1 MSAQGDTALK
11 KIILST
17 LLLAVLAAVP
27 ATAVEFDIG
36 ADVVSRYVWR
46 GTDFGDSPAIQP
58 SMSASFIDG
67 QLEIGYWGSFA
78 INSNTA
84 GNPNELDM
92 YATFSA
98 DPVSITIT
106 DYFFPAYVL
115 GSDEWSNQDNHMYE
129 LSIAATLGKIDLLA
143 GFMTGEKIEDSIWA
157 EGNYNFGDVNG
168 VDVSFGIGIGTEN
181 YAPAIEG
188 RDEVAGV
195 ISLNMTKGDYSA
207 SYIYNHQQDVNFLVI
222 GKSF

>member
-78 INSNTA
+78 INSNV
-84 GNPNELDM
+84 GPNELDM
-92 YATFSA
+92 YLTYNAGS
-98 DPVSITIT
+98 VSITLT
-106 DYFFPAYVL
+106 DYFFPSYTGDH
-115 GSDEWSNQDNHMYE
+115 GSAIGGTQE
-129 LSIAATLGKIDLLA
+129 LTAADDLFERGGL
-143 GFMTGEKIEDSIWA
+143 S
-157 EGNYNFGDVNG
+157 
-168 VDVSFGIGIGTEN
+168 
-181 YAPAIEG
+181 
-188 RDEVAGV
+188 
-195 ISLNMTKGDYSA
+195 
-207 SYIYNHQQDVNFLVI
+207 
-222 GKSF
+222 